1 MAVEVCMDNIPEAER
16 FYLSIV
22 ILVCLVLWGYALG
35 LVLSGKGKTAYK
47 AAFTLLVSYLFI
59 YQLSTLVAFYATDQ
73 DIFRIA
79 IFFKVMAAFHTKTA
93 ALLFFSVYVR
103 EKWMI
108 FFFLATHCLSSMLIP
123 LYLINRPLAQS
134 LFMFTAPFKAEYGP
148 SAFYYAFT
156 SNALFYLAALVFIF
170 KRRAWEKKKKAVWD
184 MLLILAANSAVVLF
198 AAMGSQDILSEKM
211 HVLVLIIGVSF
222 VFYKTPFLSKSD
234 SFIMHSN
241 VLEGIAEKVL
251 IYDDKGYLTTVHE
264 GDQGIQLTGKTG
276 KASDIEEL
284 LPRDEQ
290 GNIPDEG
297 SFIIQGTEPQHVLY
311 KKIPISYEGK
321 PCGQII
327 VMRNISSLV
336 RLQGELQEKNL
347 DLSKAIEKHRFFIRL
362 SKRLVDEKER
372 SMILERVNATA
383 DSYIKKVKAE
393 IEALK
398 EIAAHEPELAKE
410 QVSQKNEYLLELTRK
425 ALEEIRGTVRKLS
438 ISKGGSD

>member
-1 MAVEVCMDNIPEAER
+1 MYTSDPNV
-16 FYLSIV
+16 
-22 ILVCLVLWGYALG
+22 
-35 LVLSGKGKTAYK
+35 
-47 AAFTLLVSYLFI
+47 
-59 YQLSTLVAFYATDQ
+59 
-73 DIFRIA
+73 FRISV
-79 IFFKVMAAFHTKTA
+79 IIKVMASFLVKTA
-93 ALLFFSVYVR
+93 IVLFFSIYIR

-108 FFFLATHCLSSMLIP
+108 RFFLIVHGLTIALIP
-123 LYLINRPLAQS
+123 LYLISRTFAQS
-134 LFMFTAPFKAEYGP
+134 MIMFTDPFQAKFGP
-148 SAFYYAFT
+148 GAFYYAF
-156 SNALFYLAALVFIF
+156 SNNVILYLASLVFIF
-170 KRRAWEKKKKAVWD
+170 RWRAWEKKKKIVRY
-184 MLLILAANSAVVLF
+184 LILIVACNSAAVLM
-198 AAMGSQDILSEKM
+198 AARGSQDVLSERLYLM
-211 HVLVLIIGVSF
+211 LLLVAVAFI
-222 VFYKTPFLSKSD
+222 FYKTPFLNNND

-372 SMILERVNATA
+372 SMILEKVNTTA

-393 IEALK
+393 IVALK
-398 EIAAHEPELAKE
+398 NIAAHEPELAKE
-410 QVSQKNEYLLELTRK
+410 QVRQINEYLLELTRK

-438 ISKGGSD
+438 ISKGVRINDQNFNCG

>member
-156 SNALFYLAALVFIF
+156 SNALFFLAALVFIF

-234 SFIMHSN
+234 SFIMHAN
-241 VLEGIAEKVL
+241 VLESISEKVL

-264 GDQGIQLTGKTG
+264 GDQSIQLTGKV
-276 KASDIEEL
+276 SDIEKL
-284 LPRDEQ
+284 LPKDED
-290 GNIPDEG
+290 GIIPDEG
-297 SFIIQGTEPQHVLY
+297 SFIIQGAEPRHVLY
-311 KKIPISYEGK
+311 KKVPISIEGK
-321 PCGQII
+321 PFGQII
-327 VMRNISSLV
+327 VLRNITSLV
-336 RLQGELQEKNL
+336 RLQNELQEKNL
-347 DLSKAIEKHRFFIRL
+347 DLSKAIEKHRFYRRL
-362 SKRLVDEKER
+362 SKRLIDEKER
-372 SMILERVNATA
+372 SMILEKVNTTA

-393 IEALK
+393 IVALK
-398 EIAAHEPELAKE
+398 NIAAHEPELAKE
-410 QVSQKNEYLLELTRK
+410 QVRQKNEYLLEITRK

-438 ISKGGSD
+438 VSKGGLE